1 MFQAILWGAGIVI
14 LACLLGGIALIL
26 RTRDVLTR
34 VVLSDLA
41 FYSMI
46 ALYLVWSLDNQ
57 TSIAYEI
64 ALLAAL
70 VGGVLPT
77 LSMSRMVSRGRR

>member
-1 MFQAILWGAGIVI
+1 MFQIILWVCGAVI
-14 LACLLGGIALIL
+14 LACLLAGLTLIL
-26 RTRDVLTR
+26 RSGDALTQ

-46 ALYLVWSLDNQ
+46 ALYLVWSLDHQ

>member
-1 MFQAILWGAGIVI
+1 MFQIILWGCGAVI
-14 LACLLGGIALIL
+14 LACLLAGLVLIL
-26 RTRDVLTR
+26 RTADVLTK

-46 ALYLVWSLDNQ
+46 ALYLVWSLHHQ
-57 TSIAYEI
+57 TSISYEI

>member
-1 MFQAILWGAGIVI
+1 MFQTILWGAGAII
-14 LACLLGGIALIL
+14 AACLLAGLVLIL
-26 RTRDVLTR
+26 STRDVLTR

-41 FYSMI
+41 FYAMI

-57 TSIAYEI
+57 TSINYEI

>member
-1 MFQAILWGAGIVI
+1 MFQAILWGSGIVI

>member
-1 MFQAILWGAGIVI
+1 MFEIILWGCGAVI
-14 LACLLGGIALIL
+14 LACLLAGLVLIL
-26 RTRDVLTR
+26 RTTDTLTK

-46 ALYLVWSLDNQ
+46 ALYLVWSLNHQ